1 MLHVLI
7 RCINTKTITKKHS
20 QRDHRGSHNNQ
31 KMVKVIINVFAD
43 GNENPSAIEKETDC
57 SVKGLQRFHDDKE
70 NRHAGKSSSSP

>member
-1 MLHVLI
+1 
-7 RCINTKTITKKHS
+7 
-20 QRDHRGSHNNQ
+20 
-31 KMVKVIINVFAD
+31 MVKVIINVFAD